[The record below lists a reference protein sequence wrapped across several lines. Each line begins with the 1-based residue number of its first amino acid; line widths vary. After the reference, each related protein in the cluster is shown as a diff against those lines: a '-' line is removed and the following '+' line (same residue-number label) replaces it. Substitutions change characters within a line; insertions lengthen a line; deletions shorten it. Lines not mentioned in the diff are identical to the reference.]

1 MGGVIDVHDTKALGS
16 DVPDAWLGQPVTV
29 GIRPEGIWA
38 AGPGE
43 AGFDADVEVVE
54 PVGSDVFANLRLGT
68 QALVARFGPETHP
81 AVGSRMRLV
90 VQPQALHV
98 FDRESGLRRALPA

>member
-1 MGGVIDVHDTKALGS
+1 VHDTKALGS

-29 GIRPEGIWA
+29 GIRPEGIRA

-54 PVGSDVFANLRLGT
+54 PVGSDVFANLRL
-68 QALVARFGPETHP
+68 
-81 AVGSRMRLV
+81 V